1 MTPLEFCEIPKPWAL
16 GRKYGHHPCPA
27 YQHVREMPAFQ
38 HISDLE
44 LSTAVVRAE
53 RWSPSSGYSWV
64 SSPARV
70 SLEILIEE
78 VAVNFGLFCCDCR
91 KPVRQPDD
99 FHGRRGGY
107 YYEPRT
113 TYRCDPCLAVSA
125 VASERREAKD
135 RLARKVF
142 AAHQEAQRAA
152 REAADCEYRERRERD
167 RSARITGKLE
177 REAAYQLVKK
187 LGLLEAR

>member
-1 MTPLEFCEIPKPWAL
+1 VTPLEFCEIPKPWAL
-16 GRKYGHHPCPA
+16 GRKYGHHPCVA
-27 YQHVREMPAFQ
+27 YERVRNMPAFQ

-44 LSTAVVRAE
+44 LAAAVCRAE
-53 RWSPSSGYSWV
+53 RWSPNYGYSWQ

-78 VAVNFGLFCCDCR
+78 VADNFGLYCSGCG
-91 KPVRQPDD
+91 KPVQKPTEFRSLNLD
-99 FHGRRGGY
+99 
-107 YYEPRT
+107 YEPQQI
-113 TYRCDPCLAVSA
+113 YQCDACLLASA
-125 VASERREAKD
+125 DARKRREAKE
-135 RLARKVF
+135 RVKRNLFV
-142 AAHQEAQRAA
+142 AHQEAQRAA

-167 RSARITGKLE
+167 RTARITGKLE